1 MNRVLLLILG
11 VFSVFFLFFGVYVF
25 IITRDLPDVR
35 QLENWKPPEA
45 SVILDY
51 QDKIY
56 NELYVQK
63 RYYVP
68 ISKIPDYV
76 KKAFIATEDK
86 TFYSNPGIDVFGIL
100 RAAIKNIIKMGA
112 AEGGSTISQQLAK
125 NLFLT
130 PEKSISRKI
139 KEIVLA
145 IRLNKVYSK
154 DKILEMYLN
163 QIYLGQGSY
172 GVEAAARTYFGKSI
186 SQVDLCEAAV
196 LAGLPKAPSKYN
208 PYVNPDLAEKRKQIV
223 LQRMLEEGYISNDD
237 YQRCVERPIKLAGI
251 VRSDN
256 FNDYFTE
263 MIRQWVVDRYGE
275 DAVSQGGLKIYT
287 TIDTVLQLYAQ
298 KRVQQWLEELQNRV
312 GFPKLSKED
321 LDYLKE
327 RYDNQKVS
335 PDTLIKNYIYV
346 AKVNQINRGKIKFS
360 IDQVEGE
367 AFVKNVGALK
377 SGDYIYVKYLE
388 NGSFKILPFLETA
401 VVSIDSKSGGI
412 RVLIGGYEFRKSQ
425 FNRVFQ
431 SKRQPGS
438 AIKPIIYMAAIL
450 NGYTQISYLEDKP
463 ISFWD
468 YSQNKE
474 WVPKNYDGNYY
485 GTVTLRKALAKSLNA
500 ATVYLLSQIDFDP
513 VLSVA
518 YKVGIKQKLPKY
530 YSLALGSIELTPIE
544 LANAFA
550 TFGNYGT
557 RCEPYFIRKVV
568 DKEGNI
574 LYQQEPKCEE
584 VLPKPESAVMVDLLR
599 AVVLEGTAVKAS
611 SMSVPVAGK
620 TGTTN
625 DYSDAWFAGFDPDL
639 TTVVWVGYDKRKT
652 IGKGITG
659 AEGALPLWIDIMT
672 YANRSGT
679 YKEFPKVE
687 GTVYIPID
695 PITNKVSNE
704 NCPGRYIL
712 FVEGTYPTVDCDGNQ
727 VDFSKLFA
735 KPEESTPQPQENP
748 SPEETNPQ
756 PQENPSTN
764 ENEKDKILDILKN
777 R

>member
-1 MNRVLLLILG
+1 MNRVVLIGLSIFSLLFL
-11 VFSVFFLFFGVYVF
+11 VFGIYVF
-25 IITRDLPDVR
+25 VITRDLPDVR

-51 QDKIY
+51 QDKVY
-56 NELYVQK
+56 NELFIQK
-63 RYYVP
+63 RYYVS
-68 ISKIPDYV
+68 IDKIPDHV

-86 TFYSNPGIDVFGIL
+86 TFYSNPGIDIFAII
-100 RAAIKNIIKMGA
+100 RAGIKNIIKMGK

-130 PEKSISRKI
+130 PEKSLSRKI
-139 KEIVLA
+139 KEAVLA
-145 IRLNKVYSK
+145 VRLNKIYSK

-208 PYVNPDLAEKRKQIV
+208 PYVNPDLAEKRKQVV
-223 LQRMLEEGYISNDD
+223 LQRMLEEGYITEAD
-237 YQRCVERPIKLAGI
+237 YKSCVEKPIKLAGI
-251 VRSDN
+251 IRSDN

-263 MIRQWVVDRYGE
+263 IIRQWVIDNYGE
-275 DAVSQGGLKIYT
+275 DAISQGGLKIYT
-287 TIDTVLQLYAQ
+287 TIDTALQMYAQ
-298 KRVQQWLEELQNRV
+298 KRVQQWLEDLQNRV
-312 GFPKLSKED
+312 GFPKLSKDDIE
-321 LDYLKE
+321 YLKV
-327 RYDNQKVS
+327 RYENQKVS
-335 PDTLIKNYIYV
+335 PDTIIKNYIYV
-346 AKVNQINRGKIKFS
+346 AQIKSISKGKISFS

-367 AFVKNVGALK
+367 ALVKNTANLK
-377 SGDYIYVKYLE
+377 VGDYVYVRYQE
-388 NGSFKILPFLETA
+388 NGTFKVLPFLEAA
-401 VVSIDSKSGGI
+401 VVSIDSKTGGI

-438 AIKPIIYMAAIL
+438 AIKPIIYMAALL
-450 NGYTQISYLEDKP
+450 NGYTQISTLEDKP

-474 WVPKNYDGNYY
+474 WTPKNYDGNYY

-530 YSLALGSIELTPIE
+530 YSLALGSVEITPIE
-544 LANAFA
+544 LANTFA

-557 RCEPYFIRKVV
+557 KCEPYFIRKVV

-574 LYQQEPKCEE
+574 LYRQDPKCEE

-625 DYSDAWFAGFDPDL
+625 DYSDAWFAGFDPDI
-639 TTVVWVGYDKRKT
+639 TTVVWVGYDKRKP
-652 IGKGITG
+652 IGKGMAG
-659 AEGALPLWIDIMT
+659 PEAALPLWIDIMN
-672 YANRSGT
+672 YANRSGV

-695 PITNKVSNE
+695 PITNKVANE

-727 VDFSKLFA
+727 VDFSQLFK
-735 KPEESTPQPQENP
+735 KPEENPQPQGE
-748 SPEETNPQ
+748 SPPTEETNPQ
-756 PQENPSTN
+756 PQENQPTKESQ
-764 ENEKDKILDILKN
+764 EILDILKN